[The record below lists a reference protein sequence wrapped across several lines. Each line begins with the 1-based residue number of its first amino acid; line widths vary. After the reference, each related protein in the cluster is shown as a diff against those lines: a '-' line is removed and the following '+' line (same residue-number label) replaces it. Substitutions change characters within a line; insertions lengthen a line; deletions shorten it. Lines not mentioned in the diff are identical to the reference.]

1 MTATASDRK
10 TARPVTPLG
19 ILVQQLENILQ
30 QAEAENLSPELKTS
44 LQNAYHLAA
53 GIDPYI
59 ERYSTPE
66 SEDLAK
72 LAKKTQQEDWSK
84 RFSDGETVRQ
94 LEQEM
99 LSGQLEGQ
107 VLKMFVRMTG
117 AKRILEVGMFT
128 GYSAL
133 AMAEA
138 LPEDGLLVA
147 CEVDPYVTEFAR
159 ECFQSSPHRD
169 KISIA
174 VAPALETLQKL
185 AETRQSFDLVFIDAD
200 KKEYVDYFRLLLD
213 ADLLAPD
220 GYICVDNTLLQGQVY
235 ANERQRSANGDAIAR
250 FNRIVAEDPRVEQVI
265 LPLRDGLTIIRRK
278 DFSEQ

>member
-1 MTATASDRK
+1 MVTVSDKK

-19 ILVQQLENILQ
+19 ILVQQLQNVLKL
-30 QAEAENLSPELKTS
+30 AEAENISDQLKTS
-44 LQNAYHLAA
+44 LQTAYHLAE

-59 ERYSTPE
+59 EAHSTQQ
-66 SEDLAK
+66 SEALAA
-72 LAKKTQQEDWSK
+72 LAEKTQQEDWSK

-99 LSGQLEGQ
+99 LSGHLEGQ

-138 LPEDGLLVA
+138 LPAEGRLVA
-147 CEVDPYVTEFAR
+147 CEVDAYVAEFAQ
-159 ECFQSSPHRD
+159 ECFKMSTMAD
-169 KISIA
+169 KIFVE
-174 VAPALETLQKL
+174 VAPALETIQKL
-185 AETRQSFDLVFIDAD
+185 AQAGESFDLVFIDAD

-213 ADLLAPD
+213 TGLLASG
-220 GYICVDNTLLQGQVY
+220 GYICADNTLLQGQVY
-235 ANERQRSANGDAIAR
+235 LPPQQRTANGEAIAE
-250 FNRIVAEDPRVEQVI
+250 FNRVVAEDPRVEQVI
-265 LPLRDGLTIIRRK
+265 LPLRDGLTIIKRI
-278 DFSEQ
+278 DG